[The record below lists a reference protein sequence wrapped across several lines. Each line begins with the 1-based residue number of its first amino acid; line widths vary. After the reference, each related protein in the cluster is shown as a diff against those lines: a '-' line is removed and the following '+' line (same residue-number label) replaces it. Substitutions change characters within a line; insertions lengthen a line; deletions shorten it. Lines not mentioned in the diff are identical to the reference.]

1 MEKNHKVKVM
11 NVLIRPL
18 GHSLAVEANIK
29 LNPLITL
36 TETMRIVE
44 KIQSS
49 IVKTF
54 KTANTLVIPHPSSD
68 WLINWLIW

>member
-1 MEKNHKVKVM
+1 MI

-18 GHSLAVEANIK
+18 GHYFVVEANIK

-36 TETMRIVE
+36 TESTRIVE
-44 KIQSS
+44 EIQSS

-54 KTANTLVIPHPSSD
+54 KTANTLVIPHPAFSSAID
-68 WLINWLIW
+68 